1 MINKFMKD
9 TSNKPVQ
16 KPTLEKKTNEKSGY
30 VVSSHIKI
38 FDPNTKEVLVHKR
51 AS

>member
-1 MINKFMKD
+1 MINKFMKQPD
-9 TSNKPVQ
+9 KNQPQ
-16 KPTLEKKTNEKSGY
+16 KTMEKKPNERNGV

-38 FDPNTKEVLVHKR
+38 FDPNTKEVLVEKR